1 MQAGQP
7 FGIALLSGEPIEARE
22 TGEGVTLLARA
33 VRLPAWGMRGASCD
47 QPPIDLGS
55 TGEAFTAQLVPYAS
69 APIRLSALP
78 QA

>member
-1 MQAGQP
+1 M
-7 FGIALLSGEPIEARE
+7 RE
-22 TGEGVTLLARA
+22 
-33 VRLPAWGMRGASCD
+33 ASCD
-47 QPPIDLGS
+47 QPPIDLDG

>member
-1 MQAGQP
+1 MQADPP
-7 FGIALLSGEPIEARE
+7 FGIALLSLEPIEARE
-22 TGEGVTLLARA
+22 SDEGVTLLARA
-33 VRLPAWGMRGASCD
+33 VRLPAWGMREASCD
-47 QPPIDLGS
+47 QPPIDLDG